1 MIVSIEVGSDDRS
14 LIASELRKRGHLV
27 RVVQTASAAEAVLR
41 RERVGLVILDVDVF
55 NPDELATLWTACRDK
70 DVRVMTA
77 GAHSD
82 LNDPLQLRKPF
93 VADDLIGKVEAVCPL
108 VSL

>member
-1 MIVSIEVGSDDRS
+1 
-14 LIASELRKRGHLV
+14 
-27 RVVQTASAAEAVLR
+27 
-41 RERVGLVILDVDVF
+41 
-55 NPDELATLWTACRDK
+55 
-70 DVRVMTA
+70 MTA

-108 VSL
+108 VST